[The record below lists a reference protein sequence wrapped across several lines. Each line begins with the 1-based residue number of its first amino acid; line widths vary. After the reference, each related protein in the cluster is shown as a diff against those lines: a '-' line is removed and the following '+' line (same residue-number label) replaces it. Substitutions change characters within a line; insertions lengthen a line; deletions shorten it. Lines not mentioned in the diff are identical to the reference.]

1 MQRGMILVLL
11 ASLLLGPSGNTIAA
25 EGDDLIVLA
34 ADHYTQQR
42 WELAV
47 ASFKAFLKENPRDAR
62 TADALFYYAESLL
75 QLGRYPEAAQKYQEF
90 LAAVEEDPRTS
101 DATFRA
107 AEAAYLAAR
116 YRQAIQRFE
125 PFLETYAQGPRVPLA
140 QAYLAGA
147 LLAVTEETQ
156 KEKVGNDLDPRD
168 LERAS
173 ELFRSVADGKPSE
186 KLSAT
191 CRFGLARCCDLQDQT
206 QLAKEAYTALLE
218 NPESTIAA
226 QAHYYLGRLAA
237 EQGDAKRAATTWE
250 TLLEK
255 WPKSPWAK
263 EVYGA
268 ITHAHLSSGSFEEA
282 RRSLVRWQQ
291 GPKGGPSAGH
301 IRHLARLAGEQGQT
315 DWSLQ
320 LYAQL
325 AAEAEEDRPAA
336 VQRLAAAQVEA
347 GKEAAAAQTLENL
360 LTDATKDPAVAVAS
374 LQLADIYQQLEK
386 PKQSLDT
393 YLLVAKRWPATPSA
407 KIALR
412 RAASLVLEQGNYQRG
427 AALYAQ
433 LLTVDLSHAERAAA
447 IYRRGWALHDAE
459 LRQQAKEQF
468 HILHSD
474 YVASPYWGDATYRLA
489 DYAAIEGDTERAG
502 TLLSKLIQREPNG
515 ELAPHALYLSGQVA
529 VREGNWKLAC
539 KPLTRLIDEFPDS
552 TLAPSAGYW
561 LAEARYQSGNYE
573 EARNRFAELTKGS
586 LPSTR
591 AAFVALRR
599 GQLLGRGG
607 DWQAARDMVTPLLA
621 DSSSPLPE
629 DELYYLLGRCRMA
642 DADLEGARTAF
653 LRAAQRDQAEKT
665 ETAAM
670 AQWMMGESLMHQ
682 ERYAEAAAE
691 YFRVVSLYPHPRWQ
705 AAALL
710 QAGHCYERRHQPE
723 EAAKLYRQILKNYP
737 ESDFASR
744 ARTQLKVL
752 TSTSRR
758 PQS

>member
-1 MQRGMILVLL
+1 MRRGMILVLL
-11 ASLLLGPSGNTIAA
+11 ASLLLGPPGNAIAA

-42 WELAV
+42 WELAA
-47 ASFKAFLKENPRDAR
+47 ASFKAFLKEHPHDAR

-75 QLGRYPEAAQKYQEF
+75 QLGRYPEAAQKYQKF
-90 LAAVEEDPRTS
+90 LDAVKEDPRTS

-116 YRQAIQRFE
+116 YRQAVQRFE
-125 PFLETYAQGPRVPLA
+125 PFLATYAQGPRVPLA

-147 LLAVTEETQ
+147 LLAVAEETQ
-156 KEKVGNDLDPRD
+156 KAGNDLDPRD

-173 ELFRSVADGKPSE
+173 SLFRSVADGEPSG
-186 KLSAT
+186 KLSDT
-191 CRFGLARCCDLQDQT
+191 CRFGLARCYDLQDQT

-218 NPESTIAA
+218 NPDPTIAA
-226 QAHYYLGRLAA
+226 QTHYYLGRLAA

-255 WPKSPWAK
+255 WPESPWAK

-268 ITHAHLSSGSFEEA
+268 ITHAHFPSGSFDEA

-291 GPKGGPSAGH
+291 GPKGGPSAGQ

-325 AAEAEEDRPAA
+325 VAEAEGVRPAA

-347 GKEAAAAQTLENL
+347 GKEAAAAKTLENL
-360 LTDATKDPAVAVAS
+360 LTDETKDPAVAVAS
-374 LQLADIYQQLEK
+374 LQLAYIYQQLEK
-386 PKQSLDT
+386 PQQSLDT
-393 YLLVAKRWPATPSA
+393 YLLVAKRWPAVPSA

-412 RAASLVLEQGNYQRG
+412 RAASLVLEQGDYQRG

-433 LLTVDLSHAERAAA
+433 LLTVDLSHAERAEA

-468 HILHSD
+468 HILHAD
-474 YVASPYWGDATYRLA
+474 YVESPYWGDATYRLA
-489 DYAAIEGDTERAG
+489 DYAAIEGDTERASA
-502 TLLSKLIQREPNG
+502 LLSKLIKREPNG

-529 VREGNWKLAC
+529 VREGNWNLAC
-539 KPLTRLIDEFPDS
+539 KPLTRLIDQFPDS
-552 TLAPSAGYW
+552 TLTPSAGYW
-561 LAEARYQSGNYE
+561 LAEACYQSGNYE
-573 EARNRFAELTKGS
+573 EAKNRFAELAKGS
-586 LPSTR
+586 LPSER
-591 AAFVALRR
+591 AAIVALRR

-653 LRAAQRDQAEKT
+653 LRAAQRDQAGKT

-670 AQWMMGESLMHQ
+670 AQWMIGESLMHQ

-723 EAAKLYRQILKNYP
+723 EAAELYRQILKNYP

-744 ARTQLKVL
+744 ARTQLKAL